1 MKYPIRKLSAVLYM
15 AAIVLG
21 ALMVLG
27 ASAVPQPTSTTA
39 LQQAATPAPTA
50 AVQPRKG
57 GTLHVGL
64 PVDPGTMDPR
74 LQNDTSAANINDLVY
89 SGLIYNDENLKAQPE
104 IAERWENPDPT
115 HWVFYLRKGVKFQN
129 GTEVKAAD
137 VKYTFESMVDP
148 AFKSPRRSLYAVI
161 QSVDVV
167 DDYTVRFNLSAPYA
181 PLLAYLDIG
190 IVPKAVA
197 EKPDNKLAESPLGAG
212 PFKFV
217 KWDKGN
223 QITLARFDDFFKG
236 APYVDQVIL
245 HIIPDNSVRAI
256 GLESGDLDL
265 IQSPLSGADV
275 KRLKTESNIKLTQT
289 TGLGITY
296 LNINNS
302 DPILSD
308 VKVRQAIALL
318 IDRKTIAETI
328 YEGMDQP
335 GVSSLLPGTWW
346 NSDSVKGLDYDP
358 AKAAQLL
365 ADAGWKTK
373 GPDGILTKDGKPLRL
388 KLTTYNDPN
397 RMQVA
402 QFMADSFKK
411 AGIALDVGISEW
423 APFNAD
429 VMASK
434 HQLAIIG
441 WLLLVDPDRAF
452 YRQFAPDGDA
462 NWEKYTNPQVTD
474 LLTQARTNSD
484 QAKRAALYAQAAQ
497 IIVNDAPYAYITTQ
511 GYVCAYR
518 DRVQGYTVSRSQ
530 SIKALE
536 HTWLS
541 K

>member
-1 MKYPIRKLSAVLYM
+1 LAR
-15 AAIVLG
+15 
-21 ALMVLG
+21 
-27 ASAVPQPTSTTA
+27 
-39 LQQAATPAPTA
+39 
-50 AVQPRKG
+50 
-57 GTLHVGL
+57 
-64 PVDPGTMDPR
+64 
-74 LQNDTSAANINDLVY
+74 NDTY
-89 SGLIYNDENLKAQPE
+89 
-104 IAERWENPDPT
+104 
-115 HWVFYLRKGVKFQN
+115 
-129 GTEVKAAD
+129 
-137 VKYTFESMVDP
+137 
-148 AFKSPRRSLYAVI
+148 
-161 QSVDVV
+161 
-167 DDYTVRFNLSAPYA
+167 
-181 PLLAYLDIG
+181 
-190 IVPKAVA
+190 
-197 EKPDNKLAESPLGAG
+197 
-212 PFKFV
+212 
-217 KWDKGN
+217 
-223 QITLARFDDFFKG
+223 FKG

-245 HIIPDNSVRAI
+245 HIIPDNSVRAV

-275 KRLKTESNIKLTQT
+275 KRLKTEAGIHVTQT

-308 VKVRQAIALL
+308 VKVRRAIAML

-346 NSDSVKGLDYDP
+346 YTDTVKGIDYDP
-358 AKAAQLL
+358 AKAQQLL
-365 ADAGWKTK
+365 AEAGWTTK
-373 GPDGILTKDGKPLRL
+373 GPDGILVKDGKPLRL
-388 KLTTYNDPN
+388 RLTTYNDPN

-402 QFMADSFKK
+402 QFLADSFKK
-411 AGIALDVGISEW
+411 AGIAADVGISEC
-423 APFNAD
+423 APFNAE

-462 NWEKYTNPQVTD
+462 NWEKYTNPKVTE
-474 LLTQARTNSD
+474 LLTQARTITD
-484 QAKRAALYAQAAQ
+484 RDKRAALYAEAAQ

-518 DRVQGYTVSRSQ
+518 DRVQGYTVNRSQ